1 MMQLHKILSLS
12 LIAIFLSGCNSQLKN
27 QVSDLEQE
35 YSDLEQEL
43 AETEAELAETE
54 AELEDQKTADEV
66 WDELASKK
74 TKNKRC
80 KRYLKLRKRSSI

>member
-1 MMQLHKILSLS
+1 MMKLYKILSLS
-12 LIAIFLSGCNSQLKN
+12 LIAIFLAGCNSHLKN

-43 AETEAELAETE
+43 AATE

-66 WDELASKK
+66 WDELANKK
-74 TKNKRC
+74 TKK
-80 KRYLKLRKRSSI
+80 